1 MSANADVLRS
11 SEMMGSRAEEMP
23 IQQDEVF
30 CATNDW
36 NREEFAREQIRGLVQ
51 RVFFASGG
59 RPVTQVVFSA
69 AEPQTDVASIC
80 DQVGWALAL
89 ETSAHIAVVG
99 RASYPIM
106 ARAGETVEDDP
117 WYPGRAAIKSSPIK
131 SSPIKSSPIKSW
143 STQTAVNLWRVPGL
157 GRREWGEES
166 GTGRY
171 WASWLAELRKEFE
184 YAVVQGPVAG
194 ISSEAALLG
203 QLTDGIILV
212 VGAHSTRRATARKIK
227 ETLEGAQ
234 SRLLGTVLSERR
246 FPVPEGIYRRL

>member
-11 SEMMGSRAEEMP
+11 SDLIGSRAREAP
-23 IQQDEVF
+23 IQQVEVF

-36 NREEFAREQIRGLVQ
+36 SREDFAREQIRGLVQ

-69 AEPQTDVASIC
+69 AEPQTDVAGIC
-80 DQVGWALAL
+80 EQVGWALAL

-99 RASYPIM
+99 REK
-106 ARAGETVEDDP
+106 RAGGTARDGP
-117 WYPGRAAIKSSPIK
+117 WNAGRAA
-131 SSPIKSSPIKSW
+131 IKSW
-143 STQTAVNLWRVPGL
+143 STQTAANLWRVPGFA
-157 GRREWGEES
+157 GRECNEES
-166 GTGRY
+166 GTGRF
-171 WASWLAELRKEFE
+171 WSSWLAELRSEFE
-184 YAVVQGPVAG
+184 YAVVQGPAAG
-194 ISSEAALLG
+194 ISSEAALMG

-234 SRLLGTVLSERR
+234 SRILGTVLSERR
-246 FPVPEGIYRRL
+246 FPVPERIYRRL

>member
-11 SEMMGSRAEEMP
+11 SELMGSRAQEAP
-23 IQQDEVF
+23 IHQVEVF
-30 CATNDW
+30 CPTNDW
-36 NREEFAREQIRGLVQ
+36 NREDFAREQIRGLVQ

-69 AEPQTDVASIC
+69 AEPHTDVGSIC
-80 DQVGWALAL
+80 EQVGWALAQ

-99 RASYPIM
+99 RASFPVT
-106 ARAGETVEDDP
+106 AGAAETLRDDLRCA
-117 WYPGRAAIKSSPIK
+117 GRTA
-131 SSPIKSSPIKSW
+131 IKSW

-171 WASWLAELRKEFE
+171 WTSWLAELRNEFE

-194 ISSEAALLG
+194 ISNEAALLG
-203 QLTDGIILV
+203 QLADGIILV

-227 ETLEGAQ
+227 ETLAGAQ
-234 SRLLGTVLSERR
+234 SRILGTVLSERR
-246 FPVPEGIYRRL
+246 FPVPERIYRRL